1 MHPNKHYILY
11 IVMDETTRF
20 TSHVLDVKKTELY
33 CIARFIC
40 DYNASFDYICALKC
54 TKLSCNLFLEINY

>member
-1 MHPNKHYILY
+1 MKPQGLPHMCCWPI
-11 IVMDETTRF
+11 D
-20 TSHVLDVKKTELY
+20 VLKTKLY